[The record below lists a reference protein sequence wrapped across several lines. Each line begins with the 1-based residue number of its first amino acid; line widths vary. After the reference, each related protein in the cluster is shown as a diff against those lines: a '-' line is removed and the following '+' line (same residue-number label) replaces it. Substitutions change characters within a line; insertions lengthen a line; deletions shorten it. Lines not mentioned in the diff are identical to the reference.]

1 MGLDNFWKKNQGE
14 TANIEEA
21 AGVCGGMFTDHG
33 QTSFR
38 GKLYADLVEQ
48 ATGVSLYQE
57 EIPSEVILKMADS
70 LDAFDIREY
79 DWEPGFDIDDKE
91 FQSFK
96 KMFRLHADA
105 GHYLIGWW

>member
-1 MGLDNFWKKNQGE
+1 MGLDNYWKKNEGE
-14 TANIEEA
+14 TAEIEEA
-21 AGVCGGMFTDHG
+21 EGVCAGMFTDHG

-57 EIPSEVILKMADS
+57 EIPSEVIMKMADD

-79 DWEPGFDIDDKE
+79 DCEPGFDIDDKE
-91 FQSFK
+91 FQSLK

>member
-1 MGLDNFWKKNQGE
+1 MGLDNFWKKDQGE
-14 TANIEEA
+14 TAKIEEA
-21 AGVCGGMFTDHG
+21 EGVCAGMFTDHG

-57 EIPSEVILKMADS
+57 EIPSEVILKMADD
-70 LDAFDIREY
+70 LDTFDIQEY
-79 DWEPGFDIDDKE
+79 DGEPGFDIDDKE
-91 FQSFK
+91 FQSLK